1 MCRFVRE
8 GDKVSEFDD
17 ICEVQSD
24 KVCKL
29 RVILHVMCDECDGG
43 SVMSVTVGV

>member
-1 MCRFVRE
+1 M
-8 GDKVSEFDD
+8 SEFDD

-29 RVILHVMCDECDGG
+29 IVVLHIMCDGG